1 MTPFL
6 RRVAWA
12 GLFLFV
18 AWAVFKSYALYR
30 IHFPTRDHAMISPLQ
45 EMQTFCVGRYLIDL
59 PKGSVL
65 FRAESSAGSDA
76 DVDFFADYPVPR
88 HEFAEKTL
96 KRWEEL
102 KELKKDGNEV
112 FEKPSER
119 IEIMQDGV
127 VFTFRHRADYED
139 EWPSGAKGWLHFYET
154 EGYLWR
160 NNVHYR
166 FSGGRVKKE
175 IEIAMR
181 RLVLRQDDEI
191 PSHQGFCGGRSFF
204 PGPPQERE
212 SVNFAFR
219 LPTNPPIELRIDM
232 PSGRPP
238 KQNLALFNSNE
249 FKASMVRDAKLS
261 IGSMGGEE
269 WITTSTENK
278 FENRYNSSMDAHWYY
293 VKETIQ
299 APLPGELGIH
309 VRMEFDVDTETP
321 PPTFGELPPAK
332 AEGEVGKEEFLAL
345 WDGILKTLRPRP
357 GAF

>member
-1 MTPFL
+1 MTPSL
-6 RRVAWA
+6 RRAAWA
-12 GLFLFV
+12 GLLLFI
-18 AWAVFKSYALYR
+18 AWAVFKSYAFYR
-30 IHFPTRDHAMISPLQ
+30 VHFPIRDHAMISPLQ

-88 HEFAEKTL
+88 HEFTEKTL

-119 IEIMQDGV
+119 IEIMPDGV

-175 IEIAMR
+175 IEIAMQ

-191 PSHQGFCGGRSFF
+191 PSRQGFCGGRSFF
-204 PGPPQERE
+204 PGSPQERE
-212 SVNFAFR
+212 SVEFAFH
-219 LPTNPPIELRIDM
+219 LPTTPLIDFRI
-232 PSGRPP
+232 GTTTGGTPP
-238 KQNLALFNSNE
+238 KPNLSLLNSDS
-249 FKASMVRDAKLS
+249 FKASRLRDANRT
-261 IGSMGGEE
+261 IGDLGGEE
-269 WITTSTENK
+269 WINTSTNK
-278 FENRYNSSMDAHWYY
+278 RYDDHFISQMYARWYHPEG
-293 VKETIQ
+293 VNMAKNPDID
-299 APLPGELGIH
+299 I
-309 VRMEFDVDTETP
+309 RMEINIHATTP